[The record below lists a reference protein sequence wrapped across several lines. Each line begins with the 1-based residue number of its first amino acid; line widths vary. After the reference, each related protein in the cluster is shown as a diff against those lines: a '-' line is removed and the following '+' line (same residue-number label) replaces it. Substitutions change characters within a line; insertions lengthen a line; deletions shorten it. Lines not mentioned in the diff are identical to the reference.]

1 MLMNAN
7 PTPDHEH
14 VNFNMYR
21 VYQTG
26 AGDSC
31 LTVRSNFG
39 TNGAPIKYAV
49 LSALNPGAAPAA
61 ECPP

>member
-1 MLMNAN
+1 M
-7 PTPDHEH
+7 H
-14 VNFNMYR
+14 R

-49 LSALNPGAAPAA
+49 LSALNPGAPYYAVASLKCCRKWHSIWPNQARW
-61 ECPP
+61 